1 MLTRK
6 INVMKLSEF
15 IVLNEAEKKHA
26 VMNYAVPLASRTFPG
41 FVIFLFQLDGY
52 YVEAYC
58 NDRNK
63 AIEEYCVLPGV
74 NAIGH
79 YLQAITIDGLLS

>member
-1 MLTRK
+1 
-6 INVMKLSEF
+6 MKLSEF

-41 FVIFLFQLDGY
+41 FVIFLFQLGDY

-74 NAIGH
+74 DAIGH

>member
-1 MLTRK
+1 
-6 INVMKLSEF
+6 MKLSEF

-26 VMNYAVPLASRTFPG
+26 VMNYAVALATRTSPG
-41 FVIFLFQLDGY
+41 FIIFLFQLDSY

-58 NDRNK
+58 NVGNK
-63 AIEEYCVLPGV
+63 TIDEYCVLTGV

-79 YLQAITIDGLLS
+79 YLQGISIDGLVN

>member
-1 MLTRK
+1 
-6 INVMKLSEF
+6 MKLSEF

-26 VMNYAVPLASRTFPG
+26 VMNYAVALATRTTPG
-41 FVIFLFQLDGY
+41 FMIFLFQLEGY

-58 NDRNK
+58 NVNQK
-63 AIEEYCVLPGV
+63 TIEEYCVLPGV

-79 YLQAITIDGLLS
+79 YLQAIPIDNLVN